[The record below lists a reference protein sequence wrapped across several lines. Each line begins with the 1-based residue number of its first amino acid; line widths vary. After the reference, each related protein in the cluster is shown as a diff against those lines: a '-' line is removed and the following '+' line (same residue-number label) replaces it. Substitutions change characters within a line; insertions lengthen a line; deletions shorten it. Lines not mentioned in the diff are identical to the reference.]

1 MCFPTTFKFDLK
13 QMVEVSISGEIG
25 EVKARGQWA
34 TGNVAYQVLYQS
46 ADGSAQERW
55 FDEVDLDAVEDDRH
69 PGCAVYGMKAEDVPE
84 GTVIHE

>member
-55 FDEVDLDAVEDDRH
+55 FDEVDLDAVEDDRY